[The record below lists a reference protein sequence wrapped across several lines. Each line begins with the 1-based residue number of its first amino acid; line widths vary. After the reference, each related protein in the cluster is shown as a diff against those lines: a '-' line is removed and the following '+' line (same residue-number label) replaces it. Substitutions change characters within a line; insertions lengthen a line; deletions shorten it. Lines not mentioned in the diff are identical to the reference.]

1 MTAGARALA
10 PSSDLY
16 MNRIRVTICIKNCIW
31 AAKAVRSH
39 VKLGVSNAAFE
50 LKAKG
55 VPGSH
60 SKDLSSDPLFRMVL
74 LVLFTAQ
81 IYTYVLI
88 CYLFLNVFACFFLL
102 WGPWGL
108 MGCPWLPRFFCAS
121 PLSRPFSRE
130 TIWGPM
136 GPR

>member
-1 MTAGARALA
+1 MTAGGRALA

-16 MNRIRVTICIKNCIW
+16 MNWIRATICIKNCIW
-31 AAKAVRSH
+31 AAKAVRDH

-60 SKDLSSDPLFRMVL
+60 SKHLSSDPLFRMVL

-102 WGPWGL
+102 WGPWGP
-108 MGCPWLPRFFCAS
+108 MGCPWVQRFFFA
-121 PLSRPFSRE
+121 
-130 TIWGPM
+130 
-136 GPR
+136 

>member
-1 MTAGARALA
+1 MNWIRA
-10 PSSDLY
+10 
-16 MNRIRVTICIKNCIW
+16 TICIKNCIW
-31 AAKAVRSH
+31 VAKAVRSH

-60 SKDLSSDPLFRMVL
+60 SKHLSSDPLFRMVL

-88 CYLFLNVFACFFLL
+88 CYLFLSVFACFFSYF
-102 WGPWGL
+102 GAHGVPWGAH
-108 MGCPWLPRFFCAS
+108 GFRDFFLREPA
-121 PLSRPFSRE
+121 RPPVLARNNL
-130 TIWGPM
+130 GPH
-136 GPR
+136 GPQVRKMKKNQEN